1 MFHDRTRL
9 RAAVFVAVVGLGI
22 GFAWLLGP
30 AATDAVR
37 AQGAS
42 YSLDESWPQYPSDMV
57 FQMGSGVAVDDDG
70 VVYVYTRDVDHWAAH
85 PLVIEAA
92 ENGTLAELTQYRGV
106 GSINM
111 FDRDGTHL
119 GQWAPDVPLIGAHSL
134 YIDDEGFFWVVDRD
148 GHQVKKMTKDG
159 TLVMALGEFG
169 VWGDQNSRDHF
180 NGPTGLSFLPDGGIV
195 VSDGYWNSRV
205 VWFDKDGN
213 YVKQVGEWGTGPG
226 QFGMVHSVAVDAP
239 RGRILVT
246 NSCGGAL
253 HPYVASPG
261 QISDERMRPLPGCEG
276 RISILDLDGNY
287 QGRWPVVPSS
297 LSVSAF
303 GDQIFVSERGDQEG
317 RQNLLIVNAR
327 MDEITDVITNAN
339 VYVHQAAL
347 DKSTGDIYVAS
358 VYPEHGG
365 EQRGIA
371 GPSNRRW
378 ARQR

>member
-1 MFHDRTRL
+1 MFQDRTRL
-9 RAAVFVAVVGLGI
+9 RAAVVVAIVGLGI
-22 GFAWLLGP
+22 GLAWLLGP
-30 AATDAVR
+30 ATTDAVR

-42 YSLDESWPQYPSDMV
+42 YRLDEGWPQYPSDMV

-85 PLVIEAA
+85 PLVMEAT

-106 GSINM
+106 GSIQM
-111 FDRDGTHL
+111 YDRSGTHL
-119 GQWAPDVPLIGAHSL
+119 GQWAPDEPLIGAHSL

-159 TLVMALGEFG
+159 TLVMAIGEFG
-169 VWGDQNSRDHF
+169 VWGDQNSRDHL
-180 NGPTGLSFLPDGGIV
+180 NGPTSLSFLPDGGFV

-213 YVKQVGEWGTGPG
+213 YVKQVGEWGAGPA
-226 QFGMVHSVAVDAP
+226 QFGLVHSVAVDAP
-239 RGRILVT
+239 RGRILVA
-246 NSCGGAL
+246 NLCGGAA
-253 HPYVASPG
+253 HPYVTSPG
-261 QISDERMRPLPGCEG
+261 QIREERTRPLPGCEG

-287 QGRWPVVPSS
+287 LGRWPVVQST
-297 LSVSAF
+297 LSVNMF
-303 GDQIFVSERGDQEG
+303 GDQIFVSERGDREG
-317 RQNLLIVNAR
+317 WNNLIIVNAR
-327 MDEITDVITNAN
+327 TDEITDVIPNAN
-339 VYVHQAAL
+339 VHVHQAAL

-365 EQRGIA
+365 GQRGIA

-378 ARQR
+378 ERQR